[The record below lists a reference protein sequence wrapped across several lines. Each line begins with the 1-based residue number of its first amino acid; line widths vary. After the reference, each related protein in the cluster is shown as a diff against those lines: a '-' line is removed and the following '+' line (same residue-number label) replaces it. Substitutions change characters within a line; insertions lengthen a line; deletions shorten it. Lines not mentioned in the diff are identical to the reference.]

1 MNEQRDQAKKRFQ
14 ESVDLLVQKTD
25 LHLKMQR
32 QPLKMMGGSATGGF
46 LFGFLFGRRGRKI
59 QKVYV
64 ERGALQT
71 SVKKKAETK
80 KTPPWK
86 GFQGA
91 ATGMLLTVF
100 FNIVQEKLLA
110 PFLERYADQ
119 LIEKGKT
126 LDTKNREQKKL
137 RSLDVK

>member
-25 LHLKMQR
+25 LHLKMQKK
-32 QPLKMMGGSATGGF
+32 PVKMMGGSATGGF

-64 ERGALQT
+64 ERGALQPIA
-71 SVKKKAETK
+71 KKKTETK
-80 KTPPWK
+80 KIPPWK
-86 GFQGA
+86 GLQSA
-91 ATGMLLTVF
+91 ATGMLFTVF

-110 PFLERYADQ
+110 PFLETYADQ
-119 LIEKGKT
+119 LIEKGK
-126 LDTKNREQKKL
+126 DIDAKNKGKKH
-137 RSLDVK
+137 